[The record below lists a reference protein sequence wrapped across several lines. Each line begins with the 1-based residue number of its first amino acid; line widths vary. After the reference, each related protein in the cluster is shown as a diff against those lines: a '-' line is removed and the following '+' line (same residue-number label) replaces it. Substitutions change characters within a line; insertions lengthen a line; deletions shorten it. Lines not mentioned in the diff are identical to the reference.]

1 MKKGAIFDLDGTLAA
16 SMGVWER
23 VDYNIAEKYG
33 FEPDED
39 YWNNVTSRSYLEGA
53 EYITDRYKLDITP
66 QEMADE
72 IFNMV
77 LNDYRYNIELK
88 EGAEKL
94 LEKMKKDGIKMA
106 VATSNSREMTE
117 ALLKNRKVIDYFDTI
132 VYSQDIGVNKT
143 EPDIYIEAAKR
154 LGLDISECYVFED
167 MLYAINGA
175 KKSAA
180 EVIAVYDVFSEEDI
194 DAIKITA
201 DKFIMSLEEF
211 QY

>member
-39 YWNNVTSRSYLEGA
+39 YWNNVTSRPYLEGA
-53 EYITDRYKLDITP
+53 EYITTRYKLNITP

-72 IFNMV
+72 IYYMV
-77 LNDYRYNIELK
+77 LNDYKYNIELK
-88 EGAEKL
+88 EGAEVL
-94 LEKMKKDGIKMA
+94 LKIMKKDGIKMA
-106 VATSNSREMTE
+106 VATSNSKEMTE
-117 ALLKNRKVIDYFDTI
+117 ALLKNREVFDYFDAI
-132 VYSQDIGVNKT
+132 VYSQNVGVNKT
-143 EPDIYIEAAKR
+143 EPDIYIEAARR

-167 MLYAINGA
+167 MLYAIEGA
-175 KKSAA
+175 KKSEA

-194 DAIKITA
+194 ETMRKIA